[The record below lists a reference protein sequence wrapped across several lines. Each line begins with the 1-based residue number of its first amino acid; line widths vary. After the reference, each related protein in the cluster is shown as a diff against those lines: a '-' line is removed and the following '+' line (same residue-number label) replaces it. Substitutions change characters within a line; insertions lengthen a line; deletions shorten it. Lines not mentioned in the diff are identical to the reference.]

1 MAQLIQLKRSAVAGR
16 VPTTANLA
24 LGELAINVRDGKL
37 YFQRDDSTI
46 QTILTTNASITG
58 DLTLIGTVTATSFV
72 GDGSQLTGLATNLQE
87 VTDNGASTANTIE
100 VGGLDS
106 SGNITLA
113 NSQELRWQDNGGT
126 ASRILELASNNLLEL
141 AQLKDEE
148 IENLLNII
156 NELYPKNIDS
166 ITFSMNINSIKKE
179 NTLYNNTE

>member
-58 DLTLIGTVTATSFV
+58 DITLVGTVTATSFV

-87 VTDNGASTANTIE
+87 VTDNGASTTNSIT
-100 VGGLDS
+100 VGSLTTAGAVEGSLFRD
-106 SGNITLA
+106 A
-113 NSQELRWQDNGGT
+113 DDNNYFVNPSGGT
-126 ASRILELASNNLLEL
+126 SAILAGNVGIGTTTPATKLEV
-141 AQLKDEE
+141 AKGGEG
-148 IENLLNII
+148 
-156 NELYPKNIDS
+156 LY
-166 ITFSMNINSIKKE
+166 
-179 NTLYNNTE
+179 